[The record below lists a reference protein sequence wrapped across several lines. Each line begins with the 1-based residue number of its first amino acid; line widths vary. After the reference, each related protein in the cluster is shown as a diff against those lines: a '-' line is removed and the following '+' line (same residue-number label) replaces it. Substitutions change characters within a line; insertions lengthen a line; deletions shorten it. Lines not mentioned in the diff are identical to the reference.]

1 MSINAT
7 SLNKKYDLNKRYIL
21 SHVSSINAV
30 INDKVVEA
38 NRDGKFNTRVELPI
52 RFSSVTGI
60 TNADLQRII
69 YYNVVEHFVKL
80 GYNVEI
86 EILTDKTNLDI
97 NWLTDEI
104 KNERAAQNEFLARYT
119 KKTSN

>member
-7 SLNKKYDLNKRYIL
+7 SLNKKFDLNKRHIL
-21 SHVSSINAV
+21 SNVSSINAV
-30 INDKVVEA
+30 IIDKIVEA

-52 RFSSVTGI
+52 RFSAVTGI

-69 YYNVVEHFVKL
+69 YYNVVNHFVKL

-86 EILTDKTNLDI
+86 EILSNKTNLDL
-97 NWLTDEI
+97 NWLTDDI
-104 KNERAAQNEFLARYT
+104 KNERTLQNEFLARYT
-119 KKTSN
+119 KKSNS